1 MNLAIIA
8 QLVQI
13 LKDAPELGAIEVRRG
28 LFGRWSSIRV
38 TKVGHGTNAAGGA
51 GAGGPHVVVAEAPGG
66 AQVAGTATAAPAA
79 ASKPQL
85 VDIKALLVGAFYAAA
100 EAGAGPYDEAGSC
113 VADGQ
118 LAGGVEA
125 IQALDESE

>member
-51 GAGGPHVVVAEAPGG
+51 GAGGPHVVVAQAPGG
-66 AQVAGTATAAPAA
+66 ALVAGTATAGPAA
-79 ASKPQL
+79 PPEPPLGDLKSTLGRAFFFAPQ
-85 VDIKALLVGAFYAAA
+85 
-100 EAGAGPYDEAGSC
+100 PR
-113 VADGQ
+113 ADQYVKGRSRR
-118 LAGGVEA
+118 G
-125 IQALDESE
+125 

>member
-38 TKVGHGTNAAGGA
+38 TKVGHGTNAGG
-51 GAGGPHVVVAEAPGG
+51 GGVGSHLVVAQAP
-66 AQVAGTATAAPAA
+66 VGTLVPGSATAA
-79 ASKPQL
+79 
-85 VDIKALLVGAFYAAA
+85 
-100 EAGAGPYDEAGSC
+100 
-113 VADGQ
+113 
-118 LAGGVEA
+118 AGGGPPRRRRSSSISSPRWWGPSIPRPSRGRVPM
-125 IQALDESE
+125 

>member
-51 GAGGPHVVVAEAPGG
+51 GAGGPHVVVAQAPWR
-66 AQVAGTATAAPAA
+66 ALVAGTATAAPAA
-79 ASKPQL
+79 PSKPQL
-85 VDIKALLVGAFYAAA
+85 VDIKSPMGGTFYFPPEPAADQYVDDVSRLATGELV
-100 EAGAGPYDEAGSC
+100 
-113 VADGQ
+113 
-118 LAGGVEA
+118 
-125 IQALDESE
+125 

>member
-38 TKVGHGTNAAGGA
+38 TKLGHGTNAGG
-51 GAGGPHVVVAEAPGG
+51 GMGGGGGGGSQLLLAQAPGG
-66 AQVAGTATAAPAA
+66 ALVPGSAAAAPAGGA
-79 ASKPQL
+79 PEPQL
-85 VDIKALLVGAFYAAA
+85 VGIKSTMVGDFYSRV
-100 EAGAGPYDEAGSC
+100 ESGA
-113 VADGQ
+113 
-118 LAGGVEA
+118 
-125 IQALDESE
+125 

>member
-51 GAGGPHVVVAEAPGG
+51 GAGGPHVVVAQAPGG
-66 AQVAGTATAAPAA
+66 ALVAGTATAGPAAPAETPVGGIKSPLGGA
-79 ASKPQL
+79 VYSAPQP
-85 VDIKALLVGAFYAAA
+85 
-100 EAGAGPYDEAGSC
+100 GAGPR
-113 VADGQ
+113 VK
-118 LAGGVEA
+118 GGGRA
-125 IQALDESE
+125 ARRRGGG